1 MSDLKRHLW
10 FLSKTPALAALPPA
24 ARTQIASATDLR
36 ERPRKTCLYRAGEVA
51 DHVYCLHGGRVTALR
66 AAEGSRAVTLGI
78 YGPGDVFGESCLW
91 NPSPREHD
99 AVAST
104 SVLYAAIP
112 RALLRLLLDE
122 HPAAALLLAEQAIAR
137 RELVIRRLSVAMS
150 TSVRARL
157 ADQLLA
163 LAEFGSDLPEGRAL
177 ALSLTHHELAAL
189 IGTTRETV
197 SVELQR
203 LRREGLVLTRR
214 RQIVLRDLPRLRAQ
228 ARDCSTRAPPRTR
241 APGLARAPA
250 SLASRALHAP

>member
-122 HPAAALLLAEQAIAR
+122 HPAAALLLAEQAITR

-177 ALSLTHHELAAL
+177 ALSLTHHD
-189 IGTTRETV
+189 RHHPRD
-197 SVELQR
+197 R
-203 LRREGLVLTRR
+203 LS
-214 RQIVLRDLPRLRAQ
+214 RA
-228 ARDCSTRAPPRTR
+228 STAPPRGPRPHTTPPDR
-241 APGLARAPA
+241 PARPPPAARAGPRLQHA
-250 SLASRALHAP
+250 RSAANTRPRPRACARLAGLEGPPRTLT